1 MNPKNAGLWRCKG
14 SIKSRHTRLAK
25 ALTDIY
31 DGLNRWELWGTLGW
45 HDIRHRYRRSII
57 GPFWIT
63 LSMGIMVGALG
74 FLYAQFFGQPIRD
87 YLPFLSLGVI
97 IWGFISTL
105 ILDGC
110 VVFIASESVIRQ
122 LRAPLS
128 IHVFRMTWRNL
139 IIFAHNMVIYL
150 VIMLIFGI
158 WPGTRALLAIPGMLI
173 LCLNGIWASFL
184 VGLLSARFR
193 DIPML
198 AANIIQILFFFTP
211 IIWNVEQLRSSRLV
225 AELNPFY
232 HLVEIVRMPLLGHS
246 PPLSTWLVVL
256 GVTVVGYLVALGFF
270 VRFRG
275 RIAYWV

>member
-1 MNPKNAGLWRCKG
+1 MNPKKAGLWR
-14 SIKSRHTRLAK
+14 SRPTIKSKHTQLAK
-25 ALTDIY
+25 ALTDIH

-45 HDIRHRYRRSII
+45 QDIRQRYRRSII

-74 FLYAQFFGQPIRD
+74 FLYAQFFRQPIRD
-87 YLPFLSLGVI
+87 YLPFVALGII

-128 IHVFRMTWRNL
+128 IHVFRVMWRNL
-139 IIFAHNMVIYL
+139 IIFAHNMLIY
-150 VIMLIFGI
+150 IIIILIFGI
-158 WPGTRALLAIPGMLI
+158 WPGTQALLAIPGILI

-184 VGLLSARFR
+184 AGLLSARFR
-193 DIPML
+193 DIPMI
-198 AANIIQILFFFTP
+198 AASVIQILFFFTP
-211 IIWNVEQLRSSRLV
+211 IIWNVDQLRTSKLV

-232 HLVEIVRMPLLGHS
+232 HLVEIVRMPLLGRS
-246 PPLSTWLVVL
+246 PPPSTWFVVL
-256 GVTVVGYLVALGFF
+256 GVTAVGYLVALGFF

>member
-1 MNPKNAGLWRCKG
+1 MNVNHAGLWRRGG
-14 SIKSRHTRLAK
+14 SITSKHTQLAK

-31 DGLNRWELWGTLGW
+31 EGLNRWELWGTLGW

-74 FLYAQFFGQPIRD
+74 FLYAQFFGQPIRN
-87 YLPFLSLGVI
+87 YLPFLALGII
-97 IWGFISTL
+97 IWGFISSL
-105 ILDGC
+105 ILEGC

-128 IHVFRMTWRNL
+128 IHVFRVLWRNL

-158 WPGTRALLAIPGMLI
+158 WPGTRALLAVPGMLI

-184 VGLLSARFR
+184 VGLLSTRFR
-193 DIPML
+193 DIPMIT
-198 AANIIQILFFFTP
+198 ANIIQILFFFTP
-211 IIWNVEQLRSSRLV
+211 IIWNIDQLRTSKLV

-246 PPLSTWLVVL
+246 PPLSTWLVGL
-256 GVTVVGYLVALGFF
+256 GVTAVGYVVALGFF
-270 VRFRG
+270 VRFRA

>member
-1 MNPKNAGLWRCKG
+1 MNPKNTGLWRYGG
-14 SIKSRHTRLAK
+14 SIGPRHTRLAK
-25 ALTDIY
+25 ALTDIH

-45 HDIRHRYRRSII
+45 HDIRQRYRRAII

-74 FLYAQFFGQPIRD
+74 FLYAQFFRQPIRD
-87 YLPFLSLGVI
+87 YLPFVALGII

-110 VVFIASESVIRQ
+110 IAFTASESVIRQ

-128 IHVFRMTWRNL
+128 IHVFRVMWRNL
-139 IIFAHNMVIYL
+139 IIFAHNMLIYV

-158 WPGTRALLAIPGMLI
+158 WPGTQALLAIPGILI
-173 LCLNGIWASFL
+173 LCLNGIWVSFL
-184 VGLLSARFR
+184 AGLLSARFR
-193 DIPML
+193 DIPMI
-198 AANIIQILFFFTP
+198 AASVIQILFFFTP
-211 IIWNVEQLRSSRLV
+211 IIWNVDQLRTSKLV

-246 PPLSTWLVVL
+246 PPQSTWFVVL
-256 GVTVVGYLVALGFF
+256 AVTAVGYLVALGFF

>member
-1 MNPKNAGLWRCKG
+1 MNPKHAGLWRRGG
-14 SIKSRHTRLAK
+14 SIKSKHTGLAK

-45 HDIRHRYRRSII
+45 QDIRHRYRRSII

-74 FLYAQFFGQPIRD
+74 FLYSQFFGQPIRE
-87 YLPFLSLGVI
+87 YLPFLALGII

-110 VVFIASESVIRQ
+110 IVFIASESVIRQ
-122 LRAPLS
+122 LRSPLS
-128 IHVFRMTWRNL
+128 VYVFRVMWRNL

-158 WPGTRALLAIPGMLI
+158 WPGTQGLLAIPGVVI

-211 IIWNVEQLRSSRLV
+211 IIWNVEQLRSSKLV

-232 HLVEIVRMPLLGHS
+232 HLVEIVRMPLLGHA
-246 PPLSTWLVVL
+246 PPLSTWFVVS

-270 VRFRG
+270 VRFRA

>member
-1 MNPKNAGLWRCKG
+1 MNVNHAGLWRRGG
-14 SIKSRHTRLAK
+14 SITSKHTQLAK

-31 DGLNRWELWGTLGW
+31 EGLNRWELWGTLGW

-74 FLYAQFFGQPIRD
+74 FLYAQFFGQPIRN
-87 YLPFLSLGVI
+87 YLPFLALGII
-97 IWGFISTL
+97 IWGFISSL
-105 ILDGC
+105 ILEGC

-128 IHVFRMTWRNL
+128 IHVFRVLWRNL

-158 WPGTRALLAIPGMLI
+158 WPGTRALLAVPGMLI
-173 LCLNGIWASFL
+173 LCLNGVWASFL
-184 VGLLSARFR
+184 VGLLSTRFR
-193 DIPML
+193 DIPMIT
-198 AANIIQILFFFTP
+198 ANIIQILFFFTP
-211 IIWNVEQLRSSRLV
+211 IIWNIDQLRTSKLV

-246 PPLSTWLVVL
+246 PPLSTWLVGL
-256 GVTVVGYLVALGFF
+256 AVTAVGYVVALGFF
-270 VRFRG
+270 VRFRA